1 MSDAPPPLLPPLLPE
16 PDDETRTVEAAAPPE
31 PPRSRRRASSA
42 ADGPPRRLWSAGHAL
57 IVCVLALAIGLVL
70 NAPGIHKSAYN
81 KPAGWQRDVALAFT
95 GPLAGVSHALLLD
108 RPRKAVQAAVGRS
121 DDDEIDTEIALP
133 GTASPTPSM
142 PTRTPAEPKP
152 TKPAT
157 PKPTQAGRK
166 KIAFTPEKKLRLW
179 VAGDSLVITPGYA
192 VVRASGASPAI
203 ESVGGVEGRVAT
215 GLTRPDVFNW
225 FEEIRRQLKELKPR
239 AVVLA
244 FGGNDD
250 KAYMTGLP
258 DGVSIDAFGGSVWR
272 SEYGRRV
279 GGLMD
284 MINRAGAF
292 VVWIGLPQTRSPEQ
306 TQRFDVVNAVVQRE
320 ARKREGRAAFIDTYT
335 LFAGDDGG
343 FAEYLPNSGG
353 KLVRVR
359 AGDGVHFER
368 EGGDIIAR
376 QVLRELNRV
385 YDLTSWRK
393 K

>member
-1 MSDAPPPLLPPLLPE
+1 MPPP
-16 PDDETRTVEAAAPPE
+16 A
-31 PPRSRRRASSA
+31 
-42 ADGPPRRLWSAGHAL
+42 
-57 IVCVLALAIGLVL
+57 
-70 NAPGIHKSAYN
+70 
-81 KPAGWQRDVALAFT
+81 KP
-95 GPLAGVSHALLLD
+95 
-108 RPRKAVQAAVGRS
+108 
-121 DDDEIDTEIALP
+121 
-133 GTASPTPSM
+133 
-142 PTRTPAEPKP
+142 
-152 TKPAT
+152 
-157 PKPTQAGRK
+157 K
-166 KIAFTPEKKLRLW
+166 KVAFTPEEAATLGRGRLARHHAGLR
-179 VAGDSLVITPGYA
+179 G
-192 VVRASGASPAI
+192 RARLGASPAI

-239 AVVLA
+239 AVVLG

-272 SEYGRRV
+272 REYARRV

-343 FAEYLPNSGG
+343 YTEYLPNSSG
-353 KLVRVR
+353 KLIKVR

-368 EGGDIIAR
+368 EGGDMIAR